1 MKDQFKNALKR
12 AGLQRERVHDLRGSW
27 ATRMNENG
35 VDAYTIMKIG
45 GWSSLSVL
53 KRYLRRNQKNCAIA
67 GFYCRKSSK
76 ELSQNKVGIDF
87 TDSKILKIPKVVKSL
102 WILIDAKI
110 LKNKNHIC
118 KTSYF

>member
-1 MKDQFKNALKR
+1 LVFTFGFEAILKTESEE
-12 AGLQRERVHDLRGSW
+12 LE
-27 ATRMNENG
+27 TC
-35 VDAYTIMKIG
+35 
-45 GWSSLSVL
+45 
-53 KRYLRRNQKNCAIA
+53 CAIA